1 MKSRTANS
9 AGGFLIVLL
18 MMVTCADEKNEET
31 YEDEEQNYIEAMYGL
46 SPEELQAFV
55 ISDYSNFKKESVA
68 LFSITENHLKTM
80 SIRTQNLT
88 ENNKPAHRT
97 AYNAFYKQYI
107 ELKGSYDRRNLVFKQ
122 QLQDLK
128 ESDIKENALFKE
140 QFKKDIRRLNTSLK
154 ESIDKAQH

>member
-1 MKSRTANS
+1 
-9 AGGFLIVLL
+9 
-18 MMVTCADEKNEET
+18 
-31 YEDEEQNYIEAMYGL
+31 
-46 SPEELQAFV
+46 
-55 ISDYSNFKKESVA
+55 
-68 LFSITENHLKTM
+68 TENHLKTM